1 MSHPAFKTASGEIWT
16 SAWVGDNAGRYEWAT
31 ADGRLVVWCDSR
43 RFEDDPARGGRR
55 AVHVYRATLDGYAS
69 TITWPTLLDAM
80 AEAVRSRHKLDM
92 RRAAA

>member
-1 MSHPAFKTASGEIWT
+1 MSGETFKAPSGEMW
-16 SAWVGDNAGRYEWAT
+16 SCAWVGDNAGRYEWRSS
-31 ADGRLVVWCDSR
+31 DGRLIVWCDSR
-43 RFEDDPARGGRR
+43 RFEDDAVRGSRR

-69 TITWPTLLDAM
+69 NVTWPTLLEAM